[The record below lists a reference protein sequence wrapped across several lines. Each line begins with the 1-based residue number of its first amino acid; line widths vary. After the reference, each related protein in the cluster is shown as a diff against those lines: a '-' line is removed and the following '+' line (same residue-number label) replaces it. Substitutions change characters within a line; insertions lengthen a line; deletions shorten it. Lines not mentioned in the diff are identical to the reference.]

1 MRLIKIEK
9 IYKKVL
15 ITIKQTFKNYND
27 KLIYSV
33 STLHKDE
40 HLTEEKLKELENWV
54 KTWEDED

>member
-1 MRLIKIEK
+1 MRLIK

-15 ITIKQTFKNYND
+15 ITIKQTLKNYND

-40 HLTEEKLKELENWV
+40 HLTEEKLKELEIWV
-54 KTWEDED
+54 KNWEDED